1 MQKQQTDDPFW
12 PRASAWLA
20 GDCADKTVG
29 KLAVLGA
36 PLRLGSISPGRC
48 DLAPEA
54 VRAIL
59 RKFSCYDVNTDGDLQ
74 MLLARDLGDLPL
86 ADATLEDAFEP
97 LRDGVRRAFD
107 EAAAAVV
114 VIGGDNGVT
123 RAGVHGLSASQSG
136 QSGLGKCG
144 LITFDA
150 HFDLRDLGNGLTNGN
165 PVRALLADG
174 LPGANIVQI
183 GIQPFANSRAYAEV
197 ARDAGITVITMDQ
210 VRERGIAGVT
220 GEALALLTSRVEM
233 VYVDFDIDV
242 LDRAFAPATP
252 GSRPGGLTPWELKR
266 AAWLCGS
273 HPLVRAI
280 DLVEVDP
287 TQDVAD
293 ATVLATGACL
303 LSFAS
308 GLLHRLQGRLS
319 KS

>member
-1 MQKQQTDDPFW
+1 MQKQLTDDPFW

-20 GDCADKTVG
+20 GACAEKTVG

-36 PLRLGSISPGRC
+36 PLRLGSITPGRC
-48 DLAPEA
+48 DLTPEA

-59 RKFSCYDVNTDGDLQ
+59 RKFSCYDVETDADLQ
-74 MLLARDLGDLPL
+74 MLMARDLGDLPL
-86 ADATLEDAFEP
+86 ADATLEEAFEP
-97 LRDGVRRAFD
+97 LRGGVRRAFD
-107 EAAAAVV
+107 EAAAAVA

-123 RAGVHGLSASQSG
+123 RAGVHGLPA
-136 QSGLGKCG
+136 LLEKCG

-174 LPGANIVQI
+174 LPGTNIVQI

-197 ARDAGITVITMDQ
+197 ARDAGITIITMDQ
-210 VRERGIAGVT
+210 VRDRGIAGIVN
-220 GEALALLTSRVEM
+220 EALALLTPRVEM
-233 VYVDFDIDV
+233 AYVDFDIDV

-287 TQDVAD
+287 TQDVAE

-319 KS
+319 KP